1 MVHKKGDDLK
11 AIGMNKSRLIT
22 RSDVEISLRS
32 SPERYGVVRQPRKP
46 PRLVTP
52 NATIPNYMKSTRN
65 SEARKEKIPK
75 AKTLSKTSCFKR
87 VGSLTKSPSFK
98 HNGISTCSSTLKD
111 SKFPRYLELK
121 PGASEAEGSSV
132 VRVCSYNYC
141 SLNGHHHKSAPPLKG
156 FLCSRRRVIKSCK
169 GKHFEGKIR
178 GAKNQNDHD
187 NFFVEIY
194 VPGKEDAAQVSESLS
209 DGPCSEIDFQYG
221 VDQSKDTNFPSSVQ
235 NHSSF
240 VTELED
246 GSCTG
251 ISLDEFF
258 CENSDLEW
266 EEGQIYTA
274 NDNDDQGI
282 PGLETGKSFD
292 EFLDEF
298 PPYFHDEIVEF
309 ACFSDADS
317 VPDSESTQT
326 GNLSYSRTIGS

>member
-22 RSDVEISLRS
+22 RSDVEISLCL
-32 SPERYGVVRQPRKP
+32 SPERYRVVRQPRKS

-52 NATIPNYMKSTRN
+52 NTKKTSPCAIPNYMKSTRS
-65 SEARKEKIPK
+65 SEARKQNNPK
-75 AKTLSKTSCFKR
+75 AKTLSQTSCFKR
-87 VGSLTKSPSFK
+87 VRTLTKSPSFK
-98 HNGISTCSSTLKD
+98 HTGISTCSSTLKE
-111 SKFPRYLELK
+111 SKVPRYLELI
-121 PGASEAEGSSV
+121 PGATEAEGCSV
-132 VRVCSYNYC
+132 LRVCSYNYC
-141 SLNGHHHKSAPPLKG
+141 SLNGHHHKSAPPLKR
-156 FLCSRRRVIKSCK
+156 FLCSTRRVI
-169 GKHFEGKIR
+169 R
-178 GAKNQNDHD
+178 GVKNGNDHD

-194 VPGKEDAAQVSESLS
+194 VPGKEAAAQVSESLS
-209 DGPCSEIDFQYG
+209 DGPCSEIDFLYG
-221 VDQSKDTNFPSSVQ
+221 VDQSKDTNFPSSIQ

-240 VTELED
+240 ETELEE

-258 CENSDLEW
+258 CENSDIEW
-266 EEGQIYTA
+266 EEGKIYTS

-282 PGLETGKSFD
+282 PGFKMCKSFG

-317 VPDSESTQT
+317 LPDSESTQT
-326 GNLSYSRTIGS
+326 GNVLYYWLLSIDT